1 MDIDGWSAVGG
12 FIFLHSSVSW
22 GMIRSVSAG
31 ELLRPFTS
39 LGTRSDCGAA
49 LLQPR
54 ASAGRLSDS
63 SLCTSEFNCG

>member
-1 MDIDGWSAVGG
+1 MDIDGWSGVRG

-39 LGTRSDCGAA
+39 LETRSDCGV
-49 LLQPR
+49 R
-54 ASAGRLSDS
+54 GCAGRLSDS